1 MRMEVS
7 AAGRARMGAEGAGQ
21 HDVLVIAM
29 ALASW
34 RTAQGMN
41 EFRGVRI
48 I

>member
-7 AAGRARMGAEGAGQ
+7 AAGRARMGAEGARQ
-21 HDVLVIAM
+21 HDDLVIAM
-29 ALASW
+29 ALACW
-34 RTAQGMN
+34 RAAQGMN

>member
-21 HDVLVIAM
+21 HDDLVMAM
-29 ALASW
+29 AL
-34 RTAQGMN
+34 GMN
-41 EFRGVRI
+41 EFKRVRI

>member
-21 HDVLVIAM
+21 HDDLVM
-29 ALASW
+29 ALACW
-34 RTAQGMN
+34 RAAQGMN
-41 EFRGVRI
+41 GFGGVRI